1 MHDGLGVCPLGIT
14 SANARRTCG
23 LN

>member
-1 MHDGLGVCPLGIT
+1 MHDGLGVCALGIT